1 MASLVQQSGT
11 TIFDLP
17 SVIYTTKILTC
28 LPPSDIFN
36 ITFLISKQ
44 INIELFDDNLLKME
58 YQIQFQTFFEALNI
72 TFNEEALPLFL
83 RKINQSIIIII
94 LVTIF

>member
-36 ITFLISKQ
+36 TFLISKQ
-44 INIELFDDNLLKME
+44 INELFDDNLLKME

-72 TFNEEALPLFL
+72 NIPQLM
-83 RKINQSIIIII
+83 R
-94 LVTIF
+94 

>member
-36 ITFLISKQ
+36 TFLISKQ

-58 YQIQFQTFFEALNI
+58 YQIQFQTFFEALNV
-72 TFNEEALPLFL
+72 TFNVRNLKKP
-83 RKINQSIIIII
+83 NPQ
-94 LVTIF
+94 